1 LVSLSNIVAWP
12 VAYFIMYKWLQNFA
26 YRVGI
31 RWEIFL
37 LAGALT
43 TGIALLTVSY
53 QALKSALSNPV
64 NSLRYE

>member
-1 LVSLSNIVAWP
+1 
-12 VAYFIMYKWLQNFA
+12 MYKWLQNFA